1 MPREIPIQQVPTYG
15 HRLLNESLDIMVNTV
30 RYERISNLTVYNS
43 KKNLPIALT
52 CYYAKFGGAA
62 VKLSLKNFSLSR
74 SL

>member
-43 KKNLPIALT
+43 KKTFP
-52 CYYAKFGGAA
+52 
-62 VKLSLKNFSLSR
+62 
-74 SL
+74 